1 MSLIAHDFGVDENA
15 IEQISYTP
23 TTRDHHQFEQAVQ
36 YIMPA
41 MERAG
46 EKLDEPDSMTTG
58 FDTERG
64 VITLSHDDWFTL
76 RGLLL
81 CARFGAC
88 TEKWPPWFNRIA
100 KRHWLAWKAQGRLAP
115 SEARRRFVAKVAELP
130 GYSDLRGAS
139 ASFDACWTLV
149 CPIALPCTGFSL
161 CGLVAIR
168 FTQPPPRTPTLE
180 EAEASRR
187 KKLLSHPLR
196 RGKPGTLEGFCGQWR
211 HVKTENMEAYLKAFG
226 VGVLGRKT
234 AMAFVP
240 EPLYHVHLG
249 KLCITMNTP
258 LGTRVE
264 WLTPDGPPEKDRDPA
279 GNNFMK
285 TVKHANQTS
294 GSAPSCCPAPRHRA
308 TTLTSSCRCAAAAHA
323 RRLRGRKST
332 WSAPSRARRG

>member
-196 RGKPGTLEGFCGQWR
+196 RGKPGTLEGFCGQWQ

-240 EPLYHVHLG
+240 EPLCHVDLG
-249 KLCITMNTP
+249 KLRLTMNTP

-279 GNNFMK
+279 GNNFVK
-285 TVKHANQTS
+285 TVSMRGPWTIPQALPPPAR
-294 GSAPSCCPAPRHRA
+294 APSCRHCA
-308 TTLTSSCRCAAAAHA
+308 TPLLQALT
-323 RRLRGRKST
+323 
-332 WSAPSRARRG
+332 